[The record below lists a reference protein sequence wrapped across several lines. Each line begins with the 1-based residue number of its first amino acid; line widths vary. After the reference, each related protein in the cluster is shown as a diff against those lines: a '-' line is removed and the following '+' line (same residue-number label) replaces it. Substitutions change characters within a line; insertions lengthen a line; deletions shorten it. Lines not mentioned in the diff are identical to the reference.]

1 VTEGS
6 PQLAERLRA
15 LRREA
20 FPGVRITQQ
29 QLATAF
35 GLSTGLLSSWES
47 TAKPTVPPPARLE
60 AYAAFFATRRSTES
74 EPYRVLPL
82 AELDDDEQG
91 LRETLLKELRQLRDG
106 SDDSD
111 PDAPKPGLVRPP
123 RHLWQ
128 FPEGEDVIIVCAK
141 LPPYLLDHPYAN
153 PESPDYVELY
163 TYADLDS
170 LIELFGHIRACN
182 PTNRVTFRTTDER
195 NRLKRDEY
203 NSHLIL
209 LGGVDWNVQT
219 RQLLDWVNL
228 PVRQVERDG
237 DLGPLGG
244 FEVTHPDGTT
254 DFFTAHLDDDGHL
267 LSDVAHLYH
276 GTNPFN
282 RKRTVTVCNGTFGRG
297 TYGVIRA
304 LTDRLFWDRNQGWLN
319 VRFGDAESF
328 SLISRVPV
336 FNSPG
341 LTPDWTLAANRLH
354 EWPETSTE

>member
-1 VTEGS
+1 MTEGS
-6 PQLAERLRA
+6 PPLAERLRS
-15 LRREA
+15 LRKEA
-20 FPGVRITQQ
+20 WPEVQITQK
-29 QLATAF
+29 QLADAF
-35 GLSTGLLSSWES
+35 GLSTGLLSSWENA
-47 TAKPTVPPPARLE
+47 AKPTLPPPRRLE
-60 AYAAFFATRRSTES
+60 SYATFFATIRSTEGDRC
-74 EPYRVLPL
+74 RVLPL
-82 AELDDDEQG
+82 AELNEAERQA
-91 LRETLLKELRQLRDG
+91 REKLLKELRHLRDG
-106 SDDSD
+106 VEETDAA
-111 PDAPKPGLVRPP
+111 APKPGLVPP
-123 RHLWQ
+123 PDHLWQ
-128 FPEGEDVIIVCAK
+128 FPEGQDVIIVCAR

-153 PESPDYVELY
+153 PESADYVELY

-170 LIELFGHIRACN
+170 LIELYGHIRACN

-237 DLGPLGG
+237 DSGPLGG
-244 FEVTHPDGTT
+244 FEVTHPDGSTG
-254 DFFTAHLDDDGHL
+254 FFSARLDDDGHL

-276 GTNPFN
+276 GANPFN

-297 TYGVIRA
+297 TYGVVRA

-319 VRFGDAESF
+319 TRFGGAESF

-354 EWPETSTE
+354 EWPETSTA